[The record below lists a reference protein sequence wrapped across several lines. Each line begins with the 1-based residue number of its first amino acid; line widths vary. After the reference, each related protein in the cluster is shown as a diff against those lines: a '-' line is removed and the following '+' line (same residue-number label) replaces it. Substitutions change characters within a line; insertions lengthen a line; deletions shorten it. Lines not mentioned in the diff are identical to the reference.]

1 MQRSSLSISLIAFF
15 GAVAGQPAT
24 AQFLL
29 LRPEYTEGSIA
40 STAST
45 RAGRLAPNTAFTIYG
60 KDLSF
65 ITWAVSP
72 QEIVNQQLPTS
83 TPRGE
88 VYVQLQGRRIPLFYV
103 SPRQINGLIPAD
115 VLPGERTIRV
125 FRDLVSGPTV
135 TVRIDAEA
143 PEFFRLP
150 TGFAAATHADGRV
163 ISAESPAEED
173 EVVVVYG
180 TGFGAVGAIENGV
193 LAPSRPAQVLRAR
206 EYRIRVEGEELPAE
220 ALFYVGATP
229 LYAGL
234 FQANLRLPKPLGEN
248 VRIEIGVGGNWS
260 GGDLRLNTKKSATQ

>member
-1 MQRSSLSISLIAFF
+1 MQSSNLTIFLIAFF
-15 GAVAGQPAT
+15 GAVAGQPVT
-24 AQFLL
+24 AQSLL
-29 LRPEYTEGSIA
+29 LPPTYTAASIA

-45 RAGRLAPNTAFTIYG
+45 RAGRLAPNTVFTIYG
-60 KDLSF
+60 TDLSF

-72 QEIVNQQLPTS
+72 QEIVNQSLPTS

-88 VYVQLQGRRIPLFYV
+88 VYVQLQGRRIPLFFV
-103 SPRQINGLIPAD
+103 SPKQINALIPAD
-115 VLPGERTIRV
+115 VLPGDRTVRV
-125 FRDLVSGPTV
+125 FRDLVGGPTV
-135 TVRIDAEA
+135 TLRVEAEA
-143 PEFFRLP
+143 PEFFRVA

-163 ISAESPAEED
+163 ITAESPAEED

-206 EYRIRVEGEELPAE
+206 DYRIRIEGGELPAE
-220 ALFYVGATP
+220 ALLYVGATP
-229 LYAGL
+229 FYAGL

-260 GGDLRLNTKKSATQ
+260 GGDLRLNTKKIATQ

>member
-1 MQRSSLSISLIAFF
+1 MQSSNLTIFLIAFF
-15 GAVAGQPAT
+15 GAVAGQPVT
-24 AQFLL
+24 AQSLL
-29 LRPEYTEGSIA
+29 LRPEYSEASIG
-40 STAST
+40 STASS
-45 RAGRLAPNTAFTIYG
+45 RAGRLAPNTVFTIYG
-60 KDLSF
+60 SDLSF

-72 QEIVNQQLPTS
+72 PEILNQNLPTS

-88 VYVQLQGRRIPLFYV
+88 VYVQLQGRRIPLFFV
-103 SPRQINGLIPAD
+103 SPKQINALIPAD

-135 TVRIDAEA
+135 TVRVEPEA
-143 PEFFRLP
+143 PEFFRMP

-206 EYRIRVEGEELPAE
+206 DYRIRIDGEELAAE
-220 ALFYVGATP
+220 SLLYVGATP
-229 LYAGL
+229 FYAGL
-234 FQANLRLPKPLGEN
+234 FQANLRLPKALGEN

-260 GGDLRLNTKKSATQ
+260 GPDLRLNTKKIATQ